1 MIPYDTKHYRAPR
14 RNFSI
19 FGYSVI
25 GIIAV
30 IVILSWMDE
39 RDREAHVKLVQES
52 AAARCM

>member
-1 MIPYDTKHYRAPR
+1 MIPYDAKHYRAPR
-14 RNFSI
+14 RNFSTSY
-19 FGYSVI
+19 YSVI

-39 RDREAHVKLVQES
+39 RDREAHVRLVQES